1 MLARKALGQSELV
14 ARLVGKGFDPD
25 EAAVVAREL
34 ADRGWAEE
42 DTGRLAALLE
52 RRMRALPAGLTRGE
66 RAGKLFDHLV
76 RRGFPEEA
84 VLDALRKKGITD
96 DDLR

>member
-1 MLARKALGQSELV
+1 MLARKALAQSELV

-25 EAAVVAREL
+25 EAVAVAGEL
-34 ADRGWAEE
+34 SDRGWAEH
-42 DTGRLAALLE
+42 DAGRLAALLE
-52 RRMRALPAGLTRGE
+52 RRVRALPAGLTPGE

-84 VLDALRKKGITD
+84 VLDALRKKGFTD

>member
-1 MLARKALGQSELV
+1 MLARKALGRSELV

-25 EAAVVAREL
+25 EAATT
-34 ADRGWAEE
+34 AEE
-42 DTGRLAALLE
+42 LLAGGAVEPDGERLEVLLD
-52 RRMRALPAGLTRGE
+52 RRMGALPAGLTPGE

-84 VLDALRKKGITD
+84 VLDALRKKGFTD